1 MLAPTT
7 NATNSIYLALF
18 TLIQFPLSHQ
28 RNLRLALLGLKAEF
42 GWSLGWHPHRSI
54 GTAPAPLCFY
64 LILINKSSSFSICI
78 IRQPGPAPTF
88 QTSWAWSYL
97 HPGAPPAA
105 HTLSSPL
112 AWFQADAIAAPLL
125 LPSCWLR
132 SCQTRTCCSSLK
144 HDIVP
149 QLFGLISPVFTTSA
163 ACVGLEPE
171 PPSHSIHMHKICTRS
186 EHGTCTIHWTYP

>member
-42 GWSLGWHPHRSI
+42 GWSLGWRPHHSI

-78 IRQPGPAPTF
+78 ITQTGNLGLHQHSRPLGVKLPPSWGTSSSSHLVIPASVIPGRRNRC
-88 QTSWAWSYL
+88 
-97 HPGAPPAA
+97 AA
-105 HTLSSPL
+105 ASS
-112 AWFQADAIAAPLL
+112 LL
-125 LPSCWLR
+125 LTPLMSDTNL
-132 SCQTRTCCSSLK
+132 
-144 HDIVP
+144 
-149 QLFGLISPVFTTSA
+149 LFIS
-163 ACVGLEPE
+163 
-171 PPSHSIHMHKICTRS
+171 
-186 EHGTCTIHWTYP
+186 